1 MPTGGAAGLPRE
13 ASRNLTSSDGS
24 ENQPTLSRDGSG
36 GGSGSGSGGGS
47 GGKGSSSGVI
57 LRSLVKALP
66 WALLLL
72 FGVRGLLAM
81 RSDGT
86 TVDEPFHLA
95 YGERALAAGTF
106 LRENDLLNSKMPV
119 SVLNAIPVAA
129 ANRGSSLSW
138 RQKLFIA
145 RLPTLLLGVLL
156 GALVWRWAHALFGPW
171 SGVLALVL
179 YSFCPNMLA
188 HSHLV
193 TTDVATGLGMFAA
206 TYCFW
211 RYLTVPS
218 RGRLLVAAA
227 VFGAAQLTKATAL
240 FLVPMF
246 ALILLVRAVRDVRLR
261 RQSSA
266 IGWKE
271 AVATLGRHAAR
282 GCAVLVVF
290 GVVGILILNLG
301 FWWEGTLTPL
311 KRYSFVSA
319 NFKSLAGLPVVR
331 DLPLPLPYAYLQ
343 GIDMVSGDATAETW
357 SYLRGRYS
365 QTGFR
370 SYFLWGFLVKVPL
383 ATQVLLGLALW
394 LWCSG
399 RVRAPGAEE
408 FLVVPV
414 LFLLLYL
421 SLCFRLDIGFR
432 YFLPALPF
440 LFVFAS
446 RVAAPRVLEA
456 AEGGSVWR
464 PLTAGVLLAWLAVS
478 SFAIHPHYL
487 AYFNEIAGG
496 PAHGWRWLIDSNLDW
511 GQEGEYVREVYA
523 PRSPVPV
530 RVLFDPSGPV
540 AGRLAVNVTS
550 LVGRD
555 PAAARRHAW
564 LRDNFKPIA
573 TFGYSSKVFD
583 VTEAEIARCCA
594 GLPRAWVIDRLADDL
609 ALSGEPFAGGDGVT
623 TRFAERL
630 NDGMLGANDPV
641 DAARTLPPQPRP
653 VRGWFGV
660 RWSTPR
666 TIGRVVAFPGFASR
680 GPLVRKF
687 LALDYVFQSWDGAQ
701 WRDIP
706 GTRTTGNQALR
717 VEHRFPPLRTS
728 GIRLVVERERNGQ
741 GGEEATGGF
750 RAACLELAAY
760 PP

>member
-13 ASRNLTSSDGS
+13 ASRDLTSIDES
-24 ENQPTLSRDGSG
+24 ENLPPLSR
-36 GGSGSGSGGGS
+36 GGSGSG
-47 GGKGSSSGVI
+47 VI
-57 LRSLVKALP
+57 LRALVKALP
-66 WALLLL
+66 WMLLAL
-72 FGVRGLLAM
+72 FAVRGLLAM

-106 LRENDLLNSKMPV
+106 LREYELLNSKMPV
-119 SVLNAIPVAA
+119 SVLNAIPVVAA
-129 ANRGSSLSW
+129 TRGRSLPW
-138 RQKLFIA
+138 RQQLFIA

-171 SGVLALVL
+171 SGVLALAL

-188 HSHLV
+188 HAHLV

-211 RYLTVPS
+211 RYLTSPT
-218 RGRLLVAAA
+218 RGRLLVAAT

-246 ALILLVRAVRDVRLR
+246 ALILLVRAVRGVR
-261 RQSSA
+261 RQRQTA
-266 IGWKE
+266 GTGWNE
-271 AVATLGRHAAR
+271 TVATLGRHAAR
-282 GCAVLVVF
+282 ACAVLLVF
-290 GVVGILILNLG
+290 GGVGILILNLG

-319 NFKSLAGLPVVR
+319 NFKSLAGLPGIR

-343 GIDMVSGDATAETW
+343 GLDMVSHDAAAEGW
-357 SYLRGRYS
+357 SYLRGSYS

-383 ATQVLLGLALW
+383 ATQVLLGLALL

-399 RVRAPGAEE
+399 WVRAPGAEE

-446 RVAAPRVLEA
+446 RVAAPGALEPVA
-456 AEGGSVWR
+456 RSSLWQ

-478 SFAIHPHYL
+478 SLAIHPHYL
-487 AYFNEIAGG
+487 AYFNEVAGG
-496 PAHGWRWLIDSNLDW
+496 PKHGWEWLIDSNLDW
-511 GQEGEYVREVYA
+511 GQEGDYVRDVYA
-523 PRSPVPV
+523 AHSPVQ
-530 RVLFDPSGPV
+530 VLSDSSGPV
-540 AGRLAVNVTS
+540 AGRIAVGVSS

-573 TFGYSSKVFD
+573 TFGYSWKVFD

-594 GLPRAWVIDRLADDL
+594 NLPRAWIIDRLADDL
-609 ALSGEPFAGGDGVT
+609 ALSGEPFAGGEGVSV
-623 TRFAERL
+623 RFAERL
-630 NDGMLGANDPV
+630 NDGMLGANEPV

-653 VRGWFGV
+653 VRAWFGI
-660 RWSTPR
+660 RWPAPR
-666 TIGRVVAFPGFASR
+666 TLGRVVAFPGFASR

-687 LALDYVFQSWDGAQ
+687 LALDYVFQSWDGTQ

-717 VEHRFPPLRTS
+717 VEHRFPPLRT
-728 GIRLVVERERNGQ
+728 GAIRLVVERERNAQ
-741 GGEEATGGF
+741 GGEEPTGGF

>member
-240 FLVPMF
+240 CRGR
-246 ALILLVRAVRDVRLR
+246 AAAEAILRDRLERGGRDAGAPRGAGLRGPRRLR
-261 RQSSA
+261 R
-266 IGWKE
+266 
-271 AVATLGRHAAR
+271 R
-282 GCAVLVVF
+282 
-290 GVVGILILNLG
+290 
-301 FWWEGTLTPL
+301 
-311 KRYSFVSA
+311 
-319 NFKSLAGLPVVR
+319 R
-331 DLPLPLPYAYLQ
+331 DSDLEP
-343 GIDMVSGDATAETW
+343 
-357 SYLRGRYS
+357 
-365 QTGFR
+365 
-370 SYFLWGFLVKVPL
+370 
-383 ATQVLLGLALW
+383 
-394 LWCSG
+394 
-399 RVRAPGAEE
+399 
-408 FLVVPV
+408 
-414 LFLLLYL
+414 
-421 SLCFRLDIGFR
+421 RL
-432 YFLPALPF
+432 
-440 LFVFAS
+440 
-446 RVAAPRVLEA
+446 
-456 AEGGSVWR
+456 
-464 PLTAGVLLAWLAVS
+464 
-478 SFAIHPHYL
+478 
-487 AYFNEIAGG
+487 
-496 PAHGWRWLIDSNLDW
+496 
-511 GQEGEYVREVYA
+511 
-523 PRSPVPV
+523 
-530 RVLFDPSGPV
+530 
-540 AGRLAVNVTS
+540 
-550 LVGRD
+550 LVGRHLD
-555 PAAARRHAW
+555 ASQALQLRERQLQVARGPARRQGPPAAASLRLSPGYRHGVRR
-564 LRDNFKPIA
+564 RD
-573 TFGYSSKVFD
+573 G
-583 VTEAEIARCCA
+583 R
-594 GLPRAWVIDRLADDL
+594 DL
-609 ALSGEPFAGGDGVT
+609 ELS
-623 TRFAERL
+623 
-630 NDGMLGANDPV
+630 
-641 DAARTLPPQPRP
+641 PRP
-653 VRGWFGV
+653 
-660 RWSTPR
+660 
-666 TIGRVVAFPGFASR
+666 
-680 GPLVRKF
+680 L
-687 LALDYVFQSWDGAQ
+687 
-701 WRDIP
+701 
-706 GTRTTGNQALR
+706 
-717 VEHRFPPLRTS
+717 
-728 GIRLVVERERNGQ
+728 
-741 GGEEATGGF
+741 
-750 RAACLELAAY
+750 
-760 PP
+760 

>member
-1 MPTGGAAGLPRE
+1 
-13 ASRNLTSSDGS
+13 LTSI
-24 ENQPTLSRDGSG
+24 DGSG
-36 GGSGSGSGGGS
+36 GAEGRLAVSRAGSGAGRGG
-47 GGKGSSSGVI
+47 GVI
-57 LRSLVKALP
+57 LRSFLAALP

-72 FGVRGLLAM
+72 FAVRGLLAM

-86 TVDEPFHLA
+86 TVDEPLHLS
-95 YGERALAAGTF
+95 YGERALATGTF
-106 LRENDLLNSKMPV
+106 LRENGLLNSKMPV

-129 ANRGSSLSW
+129 ATRGRSLSW
-138 RQKLFIA
+138 RQQLFIA

-171 SGVLALVL
+171 SGILALVL
-179 YSFCPNMLA
+179 YSFCPNLLA
-188 HSHLV
+188 HAHLV
-193 TTDVATGLGMFAA
+193 TTDVATSLGMFAA

-211 RYLTVPS
+211 RYLTFPS
-218 RGRLLVAAA
+218 RGRLLVAAV

-246 ALILLVRAVRDVRLR
+246 VLILAVRAFGEVW
-261 RQSSA
+261 RQRSA
-266 IGWKE
+266 SGFGWQ
-271 AVATLGRHAAR
+271 AAAATLGRHAAR
-282 GCAVLVVF
+282 SCALLLVF
-290 GVVGILILNLG
+290 GVAGILILNLG

-311 KRYSFVSA
+311 ERYSFVSA
-319 NFKSLAGLPVVR
+319 TFKPLAGLPIVKE
-331 DLPLPLPYAYLQ
+331 LPLPLPYAYLQ
-343 GIDMVSGDATAETW
+343 GLDMVSRDAAVEGW

-383 ATQVLLGLALW
+383 ATQVLLALALW
-394 LWCSG
+394 LWCAG

-446 RVAAPRVLEA
+446 RVAAPGVLA
-456 AEGGSVWR
+456 PVAGHSPWR
-464 PLTAGVLLAWLAVS
+464 LLTAGVVLAWLAVS
-478 SFAIHPHYL
+478 SLAIHPHYL
-487 AYFNEIAGG
+487 AYFNEVAGG
-496 PAHGWRWLIDSNLDW
+496 PEHGWRWLIDSNLDW
-511 GQEGEYVREVYA
+511 GQQGEYVRDVYA
-523 PRSPVPV
+523 AHSPVQ
-530 RVLFDPSGPV
+530 VLFDPSGPV
-540 AGRLAVNVTS
+540 AGRIAVSVSN

-555 PAAARRHAW
+555 PAAAQRHAW
-564 LRDNFKPIA
+564 LRDHFQPIA
-573 TFGYSSKVFD
+573 TIGYSWKVFD
-583 VTEAEIARCCA
+583 VTESEIARCCA
-594 GLPRAWVIDRLADDL
+594 DLPRVWLVDRLAEDL
-609 ALSGEPFAGGDGVT
+609 ALRGEPFAGGLGVT
-623 TRFAERL
+623 ARFAEHL
-630 NDGMLGANDPV
+630 NDGMLGANSPF
-641 DAARTLPPQPRP
+641 DAARTLPPQSRP
-653 VRGWFGV
+653 VRAWFGI
-660 RWSTPR
+660 RWPEPR
-666 TIGRVVAFPGFASR
+666 TVGRVVAYPGFASR
-680 GPLVRKF
+680 GPQVRKF
-687 LALDYVFQSWDGAQ
+687 LALDYVFQSWDGTR

-728 GIRLVVERERNGQ
+728 AIKLVVERERNAQ

-760 PP
+760 PR